1 MKRILTGL
9 KPTGNLTLGNYIGA
23 IKPLIDMQNSEDY
36 EILLFVADLH
46 ALTIYQDPTLLKERI
61 KKFVAMYL
69 ACGVDPSKVTMYIQ
83 SKNPYIPAISWIL
96 ECNTYYGE
104 ASRMIQFKEK
114 SKGSSNFSIGL
125 LTYPVLMASDILYC
139 DADLIP
145 VGIDQKQHVELARDI
160 ADRFNS
166 KYGMTFKL
174 PEALVTKVG
183 TKIKDLKHPEK
194 KMSKSEEN
202 PNGVISL
209 FDNEECIIKKIKGA
223 TTDSDNLVYFDE
235 ENKPGI
241 SNLLNIASV
250 MTSRTIN
257 DLESEFKNSGYGTFK
272 TYVAMVTAK
281 KIGEIQSRYN
291 ELLNSKEVDDI
302 LNKGLEVSINLA
314 REKYELVKEKVG
326 LSD

>member
-1 MKRILTGL
+1 MKL
-9 KPTGNLTLGNYIGA
+9 K
-23 IKPLIDMQNSEDY
+23 
-36 EILLFVADLH
+36 
-46 ALTIYQDPTLLKERI
+46 
-61 KKFVAMYL
+61 KK
-69 ACGVDPSKVTMYIQ
+69 K
-83 SKNPYIPAISWIL
+83 K
-96 ECNTYYGE
+96 
-104 ASRMIQFKEK
+104 R
-114 SKGSSNFSIGL
+114 
-125 LTYPVLMASDILYC
+125 
-139 DADLIP
+139 
-145 VGIDQKQHVELARDI
+145 QK
-160 ADRFNS
+160 
-166 KYGMTFKL
+166 K
-174 PEALVTKVG
+174 KVG

-209 FDNEECIIKKIKGA
+209 FDNEESIIKKIKGA

-291 ELLNSKEVDDI
+291 ELLNSKEVDEI
-302 LNKGLEVSINLA
+302 LNKGLDVSINLA
-314 REKYELVKEKVG
+314 KEKYELVKDKVG